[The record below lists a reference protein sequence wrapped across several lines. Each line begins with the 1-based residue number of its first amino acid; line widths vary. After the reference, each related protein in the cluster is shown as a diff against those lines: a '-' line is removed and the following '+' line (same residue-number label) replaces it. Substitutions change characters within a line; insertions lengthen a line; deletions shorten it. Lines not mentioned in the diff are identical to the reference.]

1 MATKKEL
8 RGQYI
13 LNVLHNIELAGDAY
27 STAEELYQ
35 LCKQK
40 HPSLSEDA
48 FRADKTFLQKEGRIA
63 QEGRRI
69 YLAKTLAYENAAAQF
84 LADILSNNELQSAL
98 QDMPASTE
106 LTTLTGEQQS
116 AIRM

>member
-48 FRADKTFLQKEGRIA
+48 FRG
-63 QEGRRI
+63 G
-69 YLAKTLAYENAAAQF
+69 
-84 LADILSNNELQSAL
+84 
-98 QDMPASTE
+98 
-106 LTTLTGEQQS
+106 
-116 AIRM
+116 